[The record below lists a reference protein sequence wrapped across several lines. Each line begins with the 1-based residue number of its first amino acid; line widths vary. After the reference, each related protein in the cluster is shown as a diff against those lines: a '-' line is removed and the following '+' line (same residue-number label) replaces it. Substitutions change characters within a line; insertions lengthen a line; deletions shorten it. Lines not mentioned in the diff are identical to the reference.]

1 MKTSPLFS
9 ALALT
14 SILFMGNAYAD
25 DKGMMG
31 HDKGQMM
38 KEHHQTMKE
47 VKGMLKEVMM
57 ILKGI
62 NHQPS
67 AAEKEKL
74 GKMITRLDEIMKKDD
89 DMAAKWKEMKEKHQG
104 MPGHDMPGHDMKK
117 DKM

>member
-1 MKTSPLFS
+1 MKKSPLFS

-25 DKGMMG
+25 EKSMMG

-47 VKGMLKEVMM
+47 VKGMLKEVMV

-89 DMAAKWKEMKEKHQG
+89 DMAAKWKEMKDKHQG